1 MKFCYECGKKLEL
14 KLCGDEGMTPFCKR
28 CNQFRFPVFNS
39 AIITVVLYKDLTK
52 VALLQQY
59 GNKANILLA
68 GYITKGET
76 PEQTLVREVK
86 EEIGLDVI
94 DFNYID
100 SCFSPKRNTLMLG
113 YKSIVE
119 NDKFNNLSKEVDKVK
134 WYSLEEAKEA
144 ILPDSIAQKL
154 LLKVL
159 NKL

>member
-1 MKFCYECGKKLEL
+1 MNFCYECGNKLEL
-14 KLCGDEGMTPFCKR
+14 KFCGDEGMTPFCKH
-28 CNQFRFPVFNS
+28 CNEFRFPVFNS

-59 GNKANILLA
+59 GNKSNILLA

-94 DFNYID
+94 DFEYIE
-100 SCFSPKRNTLMLG
+100 SCYSPKRNTLMLG

-119 NDKFNNLSKEVDKVK
+119 DDNFNNLSKEVDKVQ
-134 WYSLEEAKEA
+134 WYSLENAKQEV
-144 ILPDSIAQKL
+144 LPDSIAKKL
-154 LLKVL
+154 LFKVIDTL
-159 NKL
+159 